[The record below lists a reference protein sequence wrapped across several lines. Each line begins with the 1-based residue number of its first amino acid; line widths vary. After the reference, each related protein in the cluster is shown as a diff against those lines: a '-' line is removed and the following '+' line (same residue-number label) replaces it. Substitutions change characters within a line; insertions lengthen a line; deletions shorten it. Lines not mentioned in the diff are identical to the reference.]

1 MYESKFESTLGCVST
16 ENIQPF
22 QNYFKNLAT
31 EKYYIGDYF
40 MHSIFKNQT
49 DQRNVKVSLCLRP
62 VVTSKIIM
70 KLVMTPQ
77 SHNPSYHPMST
88 SFLCKPHND
97 PFLILIDRILNV
109 HSFFQFSLRPV
120 YCRES

>member
-1 MYESKFESTLGCVST
+1 
-16 ENIQPF
+16 
-22 QNYFKNLAT
+22 
-31 EKYYIGDYF
+31 

-70 KLVMTPQ
+70 KLVMTP
-77 SHNPSYHPMST
+77 HNASYHPMST
-88 SFLCKPHND
+88 YFLCKPHND

-109 HSFFQFSLRPV
+109 HSFFFQFSLRPV